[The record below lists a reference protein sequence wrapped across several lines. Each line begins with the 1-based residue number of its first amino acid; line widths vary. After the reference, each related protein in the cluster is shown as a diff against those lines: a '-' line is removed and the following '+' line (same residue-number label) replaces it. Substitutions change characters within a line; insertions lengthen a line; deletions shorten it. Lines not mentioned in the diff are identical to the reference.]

1 VAYDRRVI
9 IAFVNL
15 HDLSGE
21 APSKLLTREWSLAQ
35 AWGGDTKGIHVIRDL
50 TPEESATAINAAS
63 LINYFHQSVGWSE
76 LWHQWR
82 VFDGRARQLT
92 ELREP
97 GGAPV
102 DLVQSLETDTAAMM
116 RRITAT
122 VSRLEDNQ
130 LLQSAR
136 SGEAERHQQLLLALK
151 WNQRLETLRKLWD
164 RDETAWTQIVDI
176 SDEGITTQHLAF
188 EPSLSPLLASA
199 NDIVLAR
206 PFLASY
212 MHDLEVVFASVLLD
226 CEEAIVTAS
235 RNLKSLTVEILD
247 GQPMLIE
254 RFDLTAN
261 PITLNHF
268 NLPLTAIPGVNG
280 ALRGA
285 RHRLDNVPTDEPTS
299 AEVEDAETEGLDS
312 APQNEETAPD
322 TTPVPPLPAVDI
334 LGLVRTIRQLTP
346 ELEEKWSE
354 ALEFVLTKSE
364 ADAEISRW
372 FALLQTISSLASQRE
387 ARDSTII
394 PSFPLSRSDFTRL
407 DPAADGREKLVQ
419 QETAHLYAIR
429 ALTNNLRHLQAPSNL
444 RMTMANGTG
453 TIKTWWGSGGFF
465 LTVLSADLV
474 LRLLESMTPDSDA
487 DEPDEEPRRRHEQA
501 LLLAHRSLQLG
512 LPEASIM
519 YLSRA
524 LKLLEIGESGSDPVF
539 DAVHAAAA
547 ALGTG
552 ERDMPLDYLLCLA
565 NLFLNPPEVAG
576 DASL

>member
-1 VAYDRRVI
+1 
-9 IAFVNL
+9 VNL

-21 APSKLLTREWSLAQ
+21 APSKLLPREWSLAQ
-35 AWGGDTKGIHVIRDL
+35 AWGGDTKGIHVVRDL
-50 TPEESATAINAAS
+50 TTEESATAINAAS

-76 LWHQWR
+76 LWDQWR
-82 VFDGRARQLT
+82 AFEGRARQLT
-92 ELREP
+92 DLREP

-102 DLVQSLETDTAAMM
+102 DLAQSLEADAAATI

-136 SGEAERHQQLLLALK
+136 PSETERHQQLLNRLT
-151 WNQRLETLRKLWD
+151 WDQRLETLRKLWD
-164 RDETAWTQIVDI
+164 YEEMTWTQIVDI
-176 SDEGITTQHLAF
+176 SDDGITTQHLAF
-188 EPSLSPLLASA
+188 APSVSAVLASE
-199 NDIVLAR
+199 NELLLAR

-212 MHDLEVVFASVLLD
+212 MHGLEVVFASVLLD

-247 GQPMLIE
+247 GQPVLIE
-254 RFDLTAN
+254 RAGLTAN

-268 NLPLTAIPGVNG
+268 NLPLPAISGVNG

-285 RHRLDNVPTDEPTS
+285 RRLLDNLPTNEPTS
-299 AEVEDAETEGLDS
+299 AIPDDAVEAETDGLDS
-312 APQNEETAPD
+312 APQNEETAPG
-322 TTPVPPLPAVDI
+322 TTPDAIPVPPLPAVDM

-354 ALEFVLTKSE
+354 ALEFVLTRSDV
-364 ADAEISRW
+364 DAEVSRW
-372 FALLQTISSLASQRE
+372 FGLLQTISSLASQRE

-394 PSFPLSRSDFTRL
+394 PSFPLSRSEFTRL
-407 DPAADGREKLVQ
+407 DPAAVGRDKLVQ
-419 QETAHLYAIR
+419 QETGHLYAIR

-444 RMTMANGTG
+444 RMTLANGTE

-474 LRLLESMTPDSDA
+474 VRLLESLNPDSDA
-487 DEPDEEPRRRHEQA
+487 DETDEAPQRRHEQA

-524 LKLLEIGESGSDPVF
+524 LKLFESGEPGSDPVF
-539 DAVHAAAA
+539 GAVHAAAA

-565 NLFLNPPEVAG
+565 NLFLNPPVVAS
-576 DASL
+576 DARP